1 MISSALKMISDM
13 ERIGD
18 QAADIAELA
27 KYVADSKLPSKE
39 HLQKMAREAVQMVNE
54 SISAFVE
61 NDLEKAR
68 RVIEQ
73 DDQVDEIFDKIRME
87 LPNMMARSEIEA
99 REGLDILMA
108 GKYLER
114 IGDHAVNIAEWV
126 EYSITGVHK
135 SHEHQLWEEDKK

>member
-1 MISSALKMISDM
+1 
-13 ERIGD
+13 
-18 QAADIAELA
+18 
-27 KYVADSKLPSKE
+27 
-39 HLQKMAREAVQMVNE
+39 MVNE

-61 NDLEKAR
+61 NDLEKSR
-68 RVIEQ
+68 KVIEQ
-73 DDQVDEIFDKIRME
+73 DDRVDEIFDKIRME
-87 LPNMMARSEIEA
+87 LPNLMARSEVEA

-135 SHEHQLWEEDKK
+135 SHEHQLWEENKK